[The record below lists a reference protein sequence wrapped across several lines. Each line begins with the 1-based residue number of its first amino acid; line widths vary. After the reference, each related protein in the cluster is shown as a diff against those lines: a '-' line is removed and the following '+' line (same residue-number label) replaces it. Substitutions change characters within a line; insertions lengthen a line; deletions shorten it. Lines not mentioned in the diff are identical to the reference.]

1 MTGRL
6 SGVVAHDGPTKSC
19 VSAAVLAT
27 VRSDQFAEWLT
38 DWFNRACFRWH
49 RSGYRVGLFDVIR
62 DRPLSTAAEIAGC
75 MNATFGSRV
84 ARSYGFGRPRQRS
97 ES

>member
-38 DWFNRACFRWH
+38 DWFKRACFRWH
-49 RSGYRVGLFDVIR
+49 RSA
-62 DRPLSTAAEIAGC
+62 TASDCSMSCAI
-75 MNATFGSRV
+75 
-84 ARSYGFGRPRQRS
+84 GRCHGGGNRRACRAA
-97 ES
+97 